1 MKKRA
6 ILIVSVLLAICLLFS
21 GCGID
26 SINPQGT
33 GPSQIT
39 SGTSSPDSFENNESS
54 NISTP
59 SDNKDNTNQNQSDSK
74 PISLDKTEV
83 QSITRFERGEALIY
97 SNNNTTS
104 NMWYVVGADNLIA
117 EQFVAN
123 GPVVPVVC
131 RFKTDSSTQSGL
143 YWTSENAEDL
153 IVSNGTFVS
162 AKIVVDECA
171 PITKLIN
178 GLKEKL
184 EG

>member
-59 SDNKDNTNQNQSDSK
+59 SDNKDNTNQTQSDSK
-74 PISLDKTEV
+74 PVSLDSIPAYSGKAFVNINNGNPAFSASALKTKSYEY
-83 QSITRFERGEALIY
+83 Y
-97 SNNNTTS
+97 SPLDAS
-104 NMWYVVGADNLIA
+104 AVVLL
-117 EQFVAN
+117 
-123 GPVVPVVC
+123 
-131 RFKTDSSTQSGL
+131 GL
-143 YWTSENAEDL
+143 
-153 IVSNGTFVS
+153 
-162 AKIVVDECA
+162 
-171 PITKLIN
+171 
-178 GLKEKL
+178 
-184 EG
+184 